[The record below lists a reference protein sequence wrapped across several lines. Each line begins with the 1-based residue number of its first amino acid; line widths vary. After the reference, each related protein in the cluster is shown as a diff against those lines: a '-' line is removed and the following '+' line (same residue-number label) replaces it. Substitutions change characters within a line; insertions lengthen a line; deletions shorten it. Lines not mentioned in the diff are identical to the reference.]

1 MSKQRKAQGML
12 VTFKTSGT
20 ALRRSA
26 QEHLR
31 KGSRLKAVE
40 LLHMALQQ
48 EDTPETR
55 FLLADTL
62 YGMQCAPQA
71 ADLLYRLCTDPEPPR
86 GVYFLLAMCLRDMGN
101 VQGAMDALAHDLQ
114 QDSESPESD
123 DSRMMLAE
131 LAETM
136 DEDSSLRM
144 LMLGLRAQCAADAG
158 ELPLARR
165 RMRRLE
171 RIAPDK
177 TWARERWAEMEHM
190 AGEDAAALRVLA
202 RAMRLEPKNASCRLA
217 LCSMLG
223 SMGRRRAACG
233 FLRRFVAAQEAAR
246 VLARAMRLEPKNA
259 SCRLALCSM
268 LGSMGRRR
276 AACGFL
282 RRFVAAQEAA
292 GHTEKILAVAEELKD
307 WATVKQVAQAR
318 LRSGSPFSISL
329 LHALAE
335 AYWHTGER
343 ERAHQLWE
351 RIIRIDPMDV
361 RALALYRWPLDTE
374 EELPIGDLPPISAAE
389 EAVQRVKQA
398 VQEGQG
404 AQELLR
410 LDAPLRPWI
419 FWMLRAHFKPLQQLA
434 LCALRGEDAQ
444 TRQALR
450 EVLVLPDVMTY
461 IRQAALLRL
470 TELGEQGPF
479 PMQAGGVLALAECTP
494 TTGQSPRGWR
504 RFRMLLLKEAGW
516 HGHAR
521 ELVEKAAEIWRRL
534 TPAQHRRAAGEEAY
548 LWVKTVELGWLIE
561 RMDVE
566 GEQEVLRQLPVS
578 FRRLDRIQR
587 EITRQTGWSP
597 YMEGEESNEMHQL

>member
-1 MSKQRKAQGML
+1 MSKQRKAQGLM
-12 VTFKTSGT
+12 VTFETSGT

-136 DEDSSLRM
+136 DEDSSPRM

-158 ELPLARR
+158 ELSLARR

-202 RAMRLEPKNASCRLA
+202 RAMRLEP
-217 LCSMLG
+217 
-223 SMGRRRAACG
+223 
-233 FLRRFVAAQEAAR
+233 Q
-246 VLARAMRLEPKNA
+246 NA

-292 GHTEKILAVAEELKD
+292 GHTEEILAVAEELKD
-307 WATVKQVAQAR
+307 WATVKQAAQAK
-318 LRSGSPFSISL
+318 LRSGSPFSISP

-335 AYWHTGER
+335 ACWHTGER

-361 RALALYRWPLDTE
+361 RALALYRWPLDAE
-374 EELPIGDLPPISAAE
+374 EELPTGDLPPISAAE

-434 LCALRGEDAQ
+434 LYALRGEDAQ

-450 EVLVLPDVMTY
+450 EALVLPGVMTY

-494 TTGQSPRGWR
+494 ATGQSPRGWR
-504 RFRMLLLKEAGW
+504 RFRTLLLKEAGW

-534 TPAQHRRAAGEEAY
+534 TPAQRRRAAGEEAY

-566 GEQEVLRQLPVS
+566 GEQAVLRQLPVS

-597 YMEGEESNEMHQL
+597 YMEGEESNEVHQL

>member
-233 FLRRFVAAQEAAR
+233 FLRRFVAAQEAA
-246 VLARAMRLEPKNA
+246 
-259 SCRLALCSM
+259 
-268 LGSMGRRR
+268 
-276 AACGFL
+276 
-282 RRFVAAQEAA
+282 

-351 RIIRIDPMDV
+351 RIIRIAPMDV

-374 EELPIGDLPPISAAE
+374 EELPTGDLPPISAAE

>member
-202 RAMRLEPKNASCRLA
+202 RAMRLEPKTASCRLA

-233 FLRRFVAAQEAAR
+233 FLRRFA
-246 VLARAMRLEPKNA
+246 
-259 SCRLALCSM
+259 
-268 LGSMGRRR
+268 
-276 AACGFL
+276 
-282 RRFVAAQEAA
+282 AAQEAA

-307 WATVKQVAQAR
+307 WATVKQVAQAK

-374 EELPIGDLPPISAAE
+374 EELPTGDLPPISAAE

>member
-1 MSKQRKAQGML
+1 MSKQRKAQGLL
-12 VTFKTSGT
+12 VTFETSGT

-202 RAMRLEPKNASCRLA
+202 RAMRLDP
-217 LCSMLG
+217 
-223 SMGRRRAACG
+223 
-233 FLRRFVAAQEAAR
+233 Q
-246 VLARAMRLEPKNA
+246 NA

-292 GHTEKILAVAEELKD
+292 GHTEEILTVAEELKD
-307 WATVKQVAQAR
+307 WATVKQVAQAK
-318 LRSGSPFSISL
+318 LRSSSPFSISL

-374 EELPIGDLPPISAAE
+374 EELPTGDLPPISAAE
-389 EAVQRVKQA
+389 EAVQHVKQA

-434 LCALRGEDAQ
+434 LYALRGEDAQ

-450 EVLVLPDVMTY
+450 EVLVLPGVMTY

-470 TELGEQGPF
+470 TELGEQGSF

-566 GEQEVLRQLPVS
+566 GEQAVLRQLPVS

-597 YMEGEESNEMHQL
+597 YMEGEESDEMHQL

>member
-190 AGEDAAALRVLA
+190 AGEDAAALRMLA
-202 RAMRLEPKNASCRLA
+202 RAMRLEPKNASCL
-217 LCSMLG
+217 
-223 SMGRRRAACG
+223 
-233 FLRRFVAAQEAAR
+233 
-246 VLARAMRLEPKNA
+246 
-259 SCRLALCSM
+259 LALCSM

-307 WATVKQVAQAR
+307 WATVKQVAQAK

-374 EELPIGDLPPISAAE
+374 EELPTGDLPPISAAE

>member
-233 FLRRFVAAQEAAR
+233 FLRRFVAAQEAA
-246 VLARAMRLEPKNA
+246 
-259 SCRLALCSM
+259 
-268 LGSMGRRR
+268 
-276 AACGFL
+276 
-282 RRFVAAQEAA
+282 

-307 WATVKQVAQAR
+307 WATVKQVAQAK

-351 RIIRIDPMDV
+351 RIIRIAPMDV

-374 EELPIGDLPPISAAE
+374 EELPTGDLPPISAAE

>member
-190 AGEDAAALRVLA
+190 AGEDAAAL
-202 RAMRLEPKNASCRLA
+202 
-217 LCSMLG
+217 
-223 SMGRRRAACG
+223 
-233 FLRRFVAAQEAAR
+233 R

>member
-1 MSKQRKAQGML
+1 MSKQRKAQGLL

-233 FLRRFVAAQEAAR
+233 FLRRFVAAQEAA
-246 VLARAMRLEPKNA
+246 
-259 SCRLALCSM
+259 
-268 LGSMGRRR
+268 
-276 AACGFL
+276 
-282 RRFVAAQEAA
+282 

-307 WATVKQVAQAR
+307 WATVKQVAQAK

-374 EELPIGDLPPISAAE
+374 EELPTGDLPPISAAE

>member
-233 FLRRFVAAQEAAR
+233 FLRRFVAAQEAA
-246 VLARAMRLEPKNA
+246 
-259 SCRLALCSM
+259 
-268 LGSMGRRR
+268 
-276 AACGFL
+276 
-282 RRFVAAQEAA
+282 

-307 WATVKQVAQAR
+307 WATVKQVAQAK

-374 EELPIGDLPPISAAE
+374 EELPTGDLPPISAAE